1 MSRLIIHA
9 VLAALTLVTVNG
21 CTGTTGITGG
31 ESPGDR
37 LKLPPDLSPD
47 KTSTLM
53 SIPGEATADDQQSD
67 TGPVLPKPDGVT
79 VHRDGNDRWL
89 EVQAPPSKVWQWIE
103 DFVKKSGLHIAHS
116 DPRLGLL
123 ETDWLFTAKPLT
135 HGVFAPVVADRS
147 AASVAD
153 RYLIRLEEGT
163 QAGSTDIFIAHRRVA
178 RNDQGEW
185 RLRGEDPFLEA
196 EFMRALLVDLGGRK
210 AASLQRIAQGDT
222 SAAQPQLRRLDD
234 KTPVLVLHD
243 HFFEAW
249 RRVGLALDRAGFTVV
264 DRDRSARHYFVR
276 YDTRAELGPKD
287 KGFWETLA
295 FWRNDIPDTVEKYRI
310 DLTEDASDTQV
321 TVHRFDGTPAAQD
334 IAGKML
340 GLLEDKL
347 R

>member
-1 MSRLIIHA
+1 MSRPILHA
-9 VLAALTLVTVNG
+9 ALAALLLTGLIG
-21 CTGTTGITGG
+21 CTSTHEIVGG
-31 ESPGDR
+31 DSPGDR
-37 LKLPPDLSPD
+37 LKLPPDLSPE
-47 KTSTLM
+47 KSSTLM
-53 SIPGEATADDQQSD
+53 SIPGEAAAGEQKSD
-67 TGPVLPKPDGVT
+67 TGPVLLKPDGIT
-79 VHRDGNDRWL
+79 VHRDGRDRWL
-89 EVQAPPSKVWQWIE
+89 EVQAPPGKVWQWVS
-103 DFVKKSGLHIAHS
+103 DFVKKNGLPVAHS

-123 ETDWLFTAKPLT
+123 ETDWLYSAKPLT
-135 HGVFAPVVADRS
+135 HGVFAPAVVDRS

-153 RYLIRLEEGT
+153 RYLIRLEEGA
-163 QAGSTDIFIAHRRVA
+163 QAGTTDIFIAHRRVA
-178 RNDQGEW
+178 RNDQDEW

-196 EFMRALLVDLGGRK
+196 EFMRALLVDLGGRR
-210 AASLQRIAQGDT
+210 AASLQRVVQGDT
-222 SAAQPQLRRLDD
+222 TAAQPQLRRLDD

-276 YDTRAELGPKD
+276 YDTRAESGPKD

-321 TVHRFDGTPAAQD
+321 TVHQLGGTPADED

-340 GLLEDKL
+340 ALLEEKL